1 MIEDNA
7 SKNYLLNYKEGGDLG
22 PMRIIRIDFAV
33 DADSY
38 DKTMEWLREKILRN
52 EREFTL
58 GEYGPFKEEPV
69 MLTVDTDGVERI
81 RRQLSEESRRMSEAG
96 VTAPYFKEPAPTGLR
111 TYAEGGIVI
120 GNPYEIHQIG
130 EQDAGIN
137 PPSDHL

>member
-58 GEYGPFKEEPV
+58 GEYGPFKEELNV
-69 MLTVDTDGVERI
+69 LTVDTEGAEEIKRI
-81 RRQLSEESRRMSEAG
+81 LSEEGMT
-96 VTAPYFKEPAPTGLR
+96 VYPKEPAPTGLR
-111 TYAEGGIVI
+111 TYADGEIII
-120 GNPYEIHQIG
+120 GNPYG
-130 EQDAGIN
+130 TAGIN
-137 PPSDHL
+137 PPSNDL

>member
-7 SKNYLLNYKEGGDLG
+7 TKNYLLNYKEGGDLG

-58 GEYGPFKEEPV
+58 GEYGPFKEEPI
-69 MLTVDTDGVERI
+69 MLAVDTERAKEI
-81 RRQLSEESRRMSEAG
+81 RRILSEESRRMSEAG
-96 VTAPYFKEPAPTGLR
+96 VTAPDFKEPAPTGLR
-111 TYAEGGIVI
+111 TYADDGII
-120 GNPYEIHQIG
+120 IKSPYES
-130 EQDAGIN
+130 AGIN
-137 PPSDHL
+137 PPSNDL